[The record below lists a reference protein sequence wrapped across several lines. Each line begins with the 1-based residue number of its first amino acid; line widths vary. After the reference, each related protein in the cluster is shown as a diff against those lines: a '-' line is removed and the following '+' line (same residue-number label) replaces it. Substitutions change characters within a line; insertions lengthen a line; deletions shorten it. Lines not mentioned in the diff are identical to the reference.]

1 MELTPLEEAI
11 INAQEIAAGLAL
23 TAMVQNLV
31 KENAEASV
39 RSINH
44 ELCLSER
51 REAIKEERHTN
62 QLLAIVALT
71 GNLEVS
77 A

>member
-11 INAQEIAAGLAL
+11 INAQDIAAGLAL

-31 KENAEASV
+31 KENTEASV
-39 RSINH
+39 RSVDH
-44 ELCLSER
+44 ALCLSER

-62 QLLAIVALT
+62 QLLAIVAMT

>member
-1 MELTPLEEAI
+1 MELTPLEEAVI
-11 INAQEIAAGLAL
+11 RAQDIAAGLAL

-31 KENAEASV
+31 KENAQASN
-39 RSINH
+39 RSIDF
-44 ELCLSER
+44 ELNLSAR
-51 REAIKEERHTN
+51 REAIKEEKHTS

-71 GNLEVS
+71 GQLEVS